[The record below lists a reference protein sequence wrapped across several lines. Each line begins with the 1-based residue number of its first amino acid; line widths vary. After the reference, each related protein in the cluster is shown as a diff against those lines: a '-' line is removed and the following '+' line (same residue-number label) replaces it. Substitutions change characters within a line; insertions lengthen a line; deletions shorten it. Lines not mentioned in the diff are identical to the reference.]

1 MRTLSSTRLELP
13 ALALLSA
20 VLISTVFLTTIR
32 ITPGTE
38 QYALGVMDHHR
49 YVIMA
54 EGNPFDFHLAPFSWR
69 VLVPLIV
76 KLQPFGTEIGFLLVT
91 LVSIWLCGIMIY
103 YMIKAAGF
111 APAYGLFGMLLFYS
125 IGWVT

>member
-1 MRTLSSTRLELP
+1 MRTWSSTRLELP

-20 VLISTVFLTTIR
+20 LLTTIVFLTTLR
-32 ITPGTE
+32 ITIGTE

-49 YVIMA
+49 YVAMA

-76 KLQPFGTEIGFLLVT
+76 KLQPFGIETGFLLVT
-91 LVSIWLCGIMIY
+91 LISMALCGVII
-103 YMIKAAGF
+103 
-111 APAYGLFGMLLFYS
+111 S
-125 IGWVT
+125 IT